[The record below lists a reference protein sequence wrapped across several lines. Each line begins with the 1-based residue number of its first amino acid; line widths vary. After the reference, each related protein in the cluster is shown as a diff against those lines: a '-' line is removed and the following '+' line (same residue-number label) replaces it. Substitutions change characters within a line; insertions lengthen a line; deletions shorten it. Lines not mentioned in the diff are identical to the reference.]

1 MRPAAPRSSLTRA
14 DEIFGKGNAPTW
26 MAWNSWQAFY
36 SLSVEAARRIRD
48 KRLESTHLGY
58 LAWAD
63 LVEQRD
69 ARTGL
74 DRAQEALL
82 AAQEANDDLA
92 LGWASLYKGWAL
104 NSLGDREGAITALNE
119 SALAFDRAAYVAGA
133 AQARSIATQAMH
145 DAVEVE

>member
-1 MRPAAPRSSLTRA
+1 
-14 DEIFGKGNAPTW
+14 

-36 SLSVEAARRIRD
+36 SLSVEDALRIRD

-74 DRAQEALL
+74 ERAQEALL
-82 AAQEANDDLA
+82 AAKEAKRRPRPGL
-92 LGWASLYKGWAL
+92 ASLYKGWAL
-104 NSLGDREGAITALNE
+104 NSLGDREAAITTLNE
-119 SALAFDRAAYVAGA
+119 SALAFDRVAYVAGA
-133 AQARSIATQAMH
+133 AQAGSIATQAMH
-145 DAVEVE
+145 DAAEAE

>member
-1 MRPAAPRSSLTRA
+1 
-14 DEIFGKGNAPTW
+14 

-36 SLSVEAARRIRD
+36 SLSVEDALRIRD

-74 DRAQEALL
+74 ERAQEALL
-82 AAQEANDDLA
+82 AAKEANDDLA
-92 LGWASLYKGWAL
+92 LGWRASTKG
-104 NSLGDREGAITALNE
+104 GR
-119 SALAFDRAAYVAGA
+119 
-133 AQARSIATQAMH
+133 
-145 DAVEVE
+145 

>member
-1 MRPAAPRSSLTRA
+1 VTSHRHPGEHEATTSP
-14 DEIFGKGNAPTW
+14 
-26 MAWNSWQAFY
+26 FY

-74 DRAQEALL
+74 KRAQEALL
-82 AAQEANDDLA
+82 AAKEANDDLA
-92 LGWASLYKGWAL
+92 LGWASLCKGWAL
-104 NSLGDREGAITALNE
+104 NSLRDRE
-119 SALAFDRAAYVAGA
+119 AAMRPWTPRHSG
-133 AQARSIATQAMH
+133 
-145 DAVEVE
+145 